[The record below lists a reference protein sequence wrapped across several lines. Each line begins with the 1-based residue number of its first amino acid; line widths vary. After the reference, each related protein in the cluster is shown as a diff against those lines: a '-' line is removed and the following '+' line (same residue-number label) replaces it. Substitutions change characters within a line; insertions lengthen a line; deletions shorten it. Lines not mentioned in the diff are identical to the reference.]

1 MMRGYWERLTLTLEN
16 LCQVTAVPE
25 GNIPFLTPERWSAHG
40 GGGLEETLCISPG
53 PLVSPVRCV
62 VFCLFFFFYFWLCW
76 VFISASRGYS
86 LVVVLGL
93 LLAVA
98 SLLRS
103 KGSRA

>member
-1 MMRGYWERLTLTLEN
+1 MRGYWERLTLTLEN

-62 VFCLFFFFYFWLCW
+62 VFCLFFFFFFL
-76 VFISASRGYS
+76 FLALLGLHLGKPGLFSSRGARAS
-86 LVVVLGL
+86 PCGGFSVAEQGL
-93 LLAVA
+93 
-98 SLLRS
+98 
-103 KGSRA
+103 